1 MKIKMHWIEV
11 DDKVFKFLQ
20 KNAEPLIDTPSTV
33 LYKLLFDEQH
43 PDTSDNNQQLKFTG
57 LPKGL
62 SQILE
67 VLFEISQNGLSR
79 QQATRLVAEKHNT
92 VPPTIMDKYCK
103 QLELKARE
111 VDSLLEEPGYEKFMK
126 ILMEKFPDYKTVI
139 DLFFETLFV
148 EA

>member
-62 SQILE
+62 SQKLE
-67 VLFEISQNGLSR
+67 VLFEISKHGLSR
-79 QQATRLVAEKHNT
+79 QQATRLVAEKHHT

>member
-1 MKIKMHWIEV
+1 
-11 DDKVFKFLQ
+11 
-20 KNAEPLIDTPSTV
+20 
-33 LYKLLFDEQH
+33 
-43 PDTSDNNQQLKFTG
+43 
-57 LPKGL
+57 
-62 SQILE
+62 

>member
-67 VLFEISQNGLSR
+67 VLFEISKHGLSR
-79 QQATRLVAEKHNT
+79 QQATRFVAEKHNT

-111 VDSLLEEPGYEKFMK
+111 VDSLLEEPGYEKFVK